1 MQRVKGALK
10 PFGELKNGDAFLHK
24 GFLLMKIQ
32 PIIDRDGDTWNAVD
46 LENGRECCFRDR
58 TVIEAVAAIVKIEE
72 VIEDENNK
80 INSNQCDCGFW
91 RVND

>member
-1 MQRVKGALK
+1 MQRVKGTLK
-10 PFGELKNGDAFLHK
+10 LFGELKNGDAFLHK

-46 LENGRECCFRDR
+46 LENGREYCFRDR

>member
-1 MQRVKGALK
+1 MKRVKGTLK
-10 PFGELKNGDAFLHK
+10 PFGELKNGDAFLHR

-46 LENGRECCFRDR
+46 LENGREYCFRDR
-58 TVIEAVAAIVKIEE
+58 TVIESVAAIVKIEE

-80 INSNQCDCGFW
+80 INSNQCDCGF
-91 RVND
+91 RCADD